1 MVEGQEGW
9 YCWLLGG
16 QTVVNMAA
24 DHLRL
29 VSNTNEQE
37 LQLEA
42 EETLTESRPPVRSS
56 RTSCS
61 SVMIIL
67 PYDTGR
73 IFQTSTS
80 YK

>member
-1 MVEGQEGW
+1 MVEGQEGC

-24 DHLRL
+24 GHLRL

>member
-37 LQLEA
+37 LQEA
-42 EETLTESRPPVRSS
+42 KETLTESRPPVRSS

-67 PYDTGR
+67 PNVTGR
-73 IFQTSTS
+73 IIQTSTS

>member
-37 LQLEA
+37 LQVEA
-42 EETLTESRPPVRSS
+42 ERHSPKADLP
-56 RTSCS
+56 
-61 SVMIIL
+61 SVVQGH
-67 PYDTGR
+67 PAP
-73 IFQTSTS
+73 Q
-80 YK
+80 